1 MDRNRMVNISVDAEV
16 PIGELIEAI
25 DDTSDVLDLLMEQD
39 RNAVESWIEDNCGS
53 LSDHLERA
61 NDYEVEE
68 CVDAMLSDSDNFPI
82 IVKAMK
88 EKWNAKE
95 ICTLFGLVLKA
106 GFE

>member
-53 LSDHLERA
+53 LSDHLARA

-68 CVDAMLSDSDNFPI
+68 CVDAMFPI